1 MAGVMGLEE
10 KAQAAPHCFAVL
22 GVADH
27 SVQGANS
34 FIPQVFIEQKP
45 GTGLLGDR
53 GIIHKPTVRS
63 NGSGSDNRSFIRPP
77 NHF

>member
-22 GVADH
+22 GAADH

-34 FIPQVFIEQKP
+34 FIHSFHKCLLSKAWIGPLRGQRDHSQANGQV
-45 GTGLLGDR
+45 
-53 GIIHKPTVRS
+53 
-63 NGSGSDNRSFIRPP
+63 
-77 NHF
+77 